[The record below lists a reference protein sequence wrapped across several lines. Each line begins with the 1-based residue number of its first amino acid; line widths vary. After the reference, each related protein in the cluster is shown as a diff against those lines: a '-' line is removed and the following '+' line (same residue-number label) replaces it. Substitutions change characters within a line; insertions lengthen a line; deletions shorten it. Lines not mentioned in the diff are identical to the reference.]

1 MATLLFRLRNVP
13 EDEADDVRDLLT
25 RHSIAFYE
33 TSAGNWGVSLPAIWL
48 HHDEDYPQA
57 RQLLDNYQR
66 ERSARM
72 REQYLADK
80 AAGRADTMLGMLTRD
95 PFKVL
100 SYLALIAIILY
111 ISISIFY

>member
-1 MATLLFRLRNVP
+1 LATLLFRLRNVP
-13 EDEADDVRDLLT
+13 EDEANDVRDLLI

-57 RQLLDNYQR
+57 RQLLDHYQR

-80 AAGRADTMLGMLTRD
+80 AAGRADTMLRMLIRD
-95 PFKVL
+95 PLKVL
-100 SYLALIAIILY
+100 SYLSLIAIILY

>member
-1 MATLLFRLRNVP
+1 LATLLFRLRNVP

-48 HHDEDYPQA
+48 HLDEDYPQA

-80 AAGRADTMLGMLTRD
+80 AAGAPIPCWGC
-95 PFKVL
+95 
-100 SYLALIAIILY
+100 SLATHSKYSVTWL
-111 ISISIFY
+111 